1 MVMIDLPS
9 PGNGALDLAPSWCCK
24 GSEDIGTC
32 CFLLFSLLLSFFS
45 RGYVGTWSLC
55 VGQES
60 AFSSGGS

>member
-32 CFLLFSLLLSFFS
+32 FFVVVIFGVIVIFLGDTLEP
-45 RGYVGTWSLC
+45 GLC
-55 VGQES
+55 V
-60 AFSSGGS
+60 SGKKVHFQVV